1 MELTKFSKD
10 SLYQRISASYI
21 DENFQLLPAEEAVKT
36 RLRHIHGLRLSNKYS
51 KHQAI
56 QIHIREMGVSQ
67 ATAYRDYSWAMQIF
81 GDIEK
86 SDLQA
91 ERLILAERY
100 WELYQRA
107 LKKDE
112 LKQARRALDS
122 YKSLFNF
129 DKEEKEI
136 NFEKITANEYH
147 IRMSR
152 KSAKMLRA
160 ALTSGVVDFNNLT
173 ATDTDYE
180 DITDDPDDETTD
192 ETS

>member
-21 DENFQLLPAEEAVKT
+21 DENFQLLPTEEAVKT

-112 LKQARRALDS
+112 LEQARRALDS

-160 ALTSGVVDFNNLT
+160 ALASGVVDFNSLP

-180 DITDDPDDETTD
+180 DITDEPDDETTD
-192 ETS
+192 

>member
-112 LKQARRALDS
+112 LEQARRALDS

-160 ALTSGVVDFNNLT
+160 ALTSGVVDFNNLP

-192 ETS
+192 

>member
-112 LKQARRALDS
+112 LEQARRALDS

-160 ALTSGVVDFNNLT
+160 ALASGVVDFNNLP

-192 ETS
+192 

>member
-112 LKQARRALDS
+112 LEQARRALDS

-147 IRMSR
+147 IKMSR

-160 ALTSGVVDFNNLT
+160 ALASGVVDFNDLP

-192 ETS
+192 

>member
-67 ATAYRDYSWAMQIF
+67 ATAYRDYSWSMQIF
-81 GDIEK
+81 GELDK

-112 LKQARRALDS
+112 LEQARRALDS

-160 ALTSGVVDFNNLT
+160 ALTSGVVDFNNLP

-192 ETS
+192 

>member
-112 LKQARRALDS
+112 LEQARRALDS

-129 DKEEKEI
+129 DKEEREI

-160 ALTSGVVDFNNLT
+160 ALTSGVVDFNNLP

-192 ETS
+192 

>member
-1 MELTKFSKD
+1 MELIKFSKD

-67 ATAYRDYSWAMQIF
+67 ATAYRDYTWAMQIF

-112 LKQARRALDS
+112 LEQARRALDS

-147 IRMSR
+147 IKMSR

-160 ALTSGVVDFNNLT
+160 ALTSGVVDFNNLP

-180 DITDDPDDETTD
+180 DITDDPDDETSD

>member
-21 DENFQLLPAEEAVKT
+21 DENFQLEPAEEAIKT

-67 ATAYRDYSWAMQIF
+67 TTAYRDYSWAMQIF

-112 LKQARRALDS
+112 LEQARRALDS

-160 ALTSGVVDFNNLT
+160 ALASGVVDFNSLP

-180 DITDDPDDETTD
+180 DITDDPDDETAD
-192 ETS
+192 

>member
-91 ERLILAERY
+91 ERLILAECY

-112 LKQARRALDS
+112 LEQARRALDS

-147 IRMSR
+147 IKMSR

-160 ALTSGVVDFNNLT
+160 ALTSGVVDFNNLP

>member
-112 LKQARRALDS
+112 LEQARRALDS

>member
-112 LKQARRALDS
+112 LEQARRALDS

-129 DKEEKEI
+129 EKEEKEI

-147 IRMSR
+147 IKMSR

-160 ALTSGVVDFNNLT
+160 ALTSGVVDFNNLP

-192 ETS
+192 

>member
-81 GDIEK
+81 GNIEK

-112 LKQARRALDS
+112 LEQARRALDS

-147 IRMSR
+147 IKMSR

-160 ALTSGVVDFNNLT
+160 ALTSGVVDFNNLP

-192 ETS
+192 

>member
-112 LKQARRALDS
+112 LEQARRALDS

-129 DKEEKEI
+129 DKEEREI

-147 IRMSR
+147 IKMSR

-160 ALTSGVVDFNNLT
+160 ALTSGVVDFNNLP

-192 ETS
+192 

>member
-1 MELTKFSKD
+1 MELTKYSKD

-112 LKQARRALDS
+112 LEQARRTLDS

-160 ALTSGVVDFNNLT
+160 ALASGVVDFNSLP

-180 DITDDPDDETTD
+180 DITDEPDDETAD

>member
-56 QIHIREMGVSQ
+56 QIHIREKGVSQ

-112 LKQARRALDS
+112 LEQARRALDS

-147 IRMSR
+147 IKMSR

-160 ALTSGVVDFNNLT
+160 ALTSGVVDFNNLP

-192 ETS
+192 

>member
-112 LKQARRALDS
+112 LEQARRALDS

-160 ALTSGVVDFNNLT
+160 ALTSGVVDFNSLP

>member
-112 LKQARRALDS
+112 LEQARRALDS

-192 ETS
+192 

>member
-112 LKQARRALDS
+112 LEQARRALDS

-136 NFEKITANEYH
+136 NFDKITAHEYH
-147 IRMSR
+147 IKMSR
-152 KSAKMLRA
+152 KSFKILRE
-160 ALTSGVVDFNNLT
+160 ALSTGVVDFNDLSAN
-173 ATDTDYE
+173 DIDYE
-180 DITDDPDDETTD
+180 EV
-192 ETS
+192 EE

>member
-21 DENFQLLPAEEAVKT
+21 DDSFQLEPAEEAIKT

-112 LKQARRALDS
+112 LEQARRALDS

-129 DKEEKEI
+129 DKEEREI

-147 IRMSR
+147 IKMSR

-160 ALTSGVVDFNNLT
+160 ALTSGVVDFNNLP

-180 DITDDPDDETTD
+180 DITDEPDDETAD
-192 ETS
+192 

>member
-112 LKQARRALDS
+112 LEQARRALDS

-152 KSAKMLRA
+152 KSAKMLRV
-160 ALTSGVVDFNNLT
+160 ALASGVVDFNSLP

-180 DITDDPDDETTD
+180 DITDEPDDETTD
-192 ETS
+192 

>member
-81 GDIEK
+81 GELDK
-86 SDLQA
+86 SDINA
-91 ERLILAERY
+91 ERAILADSY
-100 WELYQRA
+100 WQLYQKA
-107 LKKDE
+107 LKKGDLE
-112 LKQARRALDS
+112 QERKALDS
-122 YKSLFNF
+122 YKSLFKF

-136 NFEKITANEYH
+136 DFEKITAHEYH
-147 IRMSR
+147 IKMSR
-152 KSAKMLRA
+152 KGMRMLRDA
-160 ALTSGVVDFNNLT
+160 IGTGVVDFNELP
-173 ATDTDYE
+173 AEEIDYE
-180 DITDDPDDETTD
+180 EMTND
-192 ETS
+192 

>member
-112 LKQARRALDS
+112 LEQARRALDS

-136 NFEKITANEYH
+136 NFEKITANESH

-160 ALTSGVVDFNNLT
+160 ALASGVVDFNSLP

-180 DITDDPDDETTD
+180 DITDEPDDETAD
-192 ETS
+192 

>member
-67 ATAYRDYSWAMQIF
+67 ATAYRDYSWSMQIF
-81 GDIEK
+81 GELDK

-112 LKQARRALDS
+112 LEQARRALDS

-160 ALTSGVVDFNNLT
+160 ALASGVVDFNNLP

>member
-1 MELTKFSKD
+1 MGLTKFSKD

-112 LKQARRALDS
+112 LEQARRALDS

-129 DKEEKEI
+129 DKEEREI

-147 IRMSR
+147 IKMSR

-160 ALTSGVVDFNNLT
+160 ALTSGVVDFNNLP

-192 ETS
+192 

>member
-21 DENFQLLPAEEAVKT
+21 DDSFQLEPAEEAIKT

-67 ATAYRDYSWAMQIF
+67 TTAYRDYSWAMQIF

-112 LKQARRALDS
+112 LEQARRALDS

-160 ALTSGVVDFNNLT
+160 ALTSGVVDFNNLP
-173 ATDTDYE
+173 ATDTEYE
-180 DITDDPDDETTD
+180 DITDEPDDETAD

>member
-112 LKQARRALDS
+112 LEQARRALDS

-129 DKEEKEI
+129 DKEEREI

-147 IRMSR
+147 IKMSR

-160 ALTSGVVDFNNLT
+160 ALTSGVVDFNNLP

>member
-112 LKQARRALDS
+112 LEQARRALDS

-160 ALTSGVVDFNNLT
+160 ALASGVVDFNSLP

-180 DITDDPDDETTD
+180 DITDEPDDETAD
-192 ETS
+192 

>member
-112 LKQARRALDS
+112 LEQARRALDS

-160 ALTSGVVDFNNLT
+160 ALTSGVVDFNSLP

-192 ETS
+192 

>member
-21 DENFQLLPAEEAVKT
+21 DENFQLLPAEEAIKT

-107 LKKDE
+107 FKKDE
-112 LKQARRALDS
+112 LEQARRALDS

-147 IRMSR
+147 IKMSR

-160 ALTSGVVDFNNLT
+160 ALASGVVDFNDLP

>member
-36 RLRHIHGLRLSNKYS
+36 RLHHIHGLRLSNKYS

-112 LKQARRALDS
+112 LEQARRALDS

-147 IRMSR
+147 IKMSR

-160 ALTSGVVDFNNLT
+160 ALTSGVVDFNNLP

-192 ETS
+192 

>member
-112 LKQARRALDS
+112 LEQARRALDS

-160 ALTSGVVDFNNLT
+160 ALASGVVDFNSLP

-180 DITDDPDDETTD
+180 DITDEPDDETTD
-192 ETS
+192 

>member
-112 LKQARRALDS
+112 LEQARRALDS

-147 IRMSR
+147 IKMSR

-160 ALTSGVVDFNNLT
+160 ALTSGVVDFNNLP

-180 DITDDPDDETTD
+180 DITDDPDDESTD
-192 ETS
+192 

>member
-36 RLRHIHGLRLSNKYS
+36 RWRHIHGLRLSNKYS

-112 LKQARRALDS
+112 LEQARRALDS

-147 IRMSR
+147 IKMSR

-160 ALTSGVVDFNNLT
+160 ALTSGVVDFNNLP

>member
-112 LKQARRALDS
+112 LEQARRALDS

-160 ALTSGVVDFNNLT
+160 ALSSGVVDFNSLP

-180 DITDDPDDETTD
+180 DITDDPDDETAD
-192 ETS
+192 ETC

>member
-112 LKQARRALDS
+112 LEQARRALDS

-160 ALTSGVVDFNNLT
+160 ALTSGVVDFNNLP

-180 DITDDPDDETTD
+180 DITDDPDDETAD
-192 ETS
+192 

>member
-21 DENFQLLPAEEAVKT
+21 DENFQLQPAEEAVKT

-112 LKQARRALDS
+112 LEQARRALDS

-160 ALTSGVVDFNNLT
+160 ALASGVVDFNTLP
-173 ATDTDYE
+173 ATDTEYE
-180 DITDDPDDETTD
+180 DITDEPDDETAD

>member
-67 ATAYRDYSWAMQIF
+67 TTAYRDYTWAMQIF
-81 GDIEK
+81 GELDK

-112 LKQARRALDS
+112 LEQARRALDS

-160 ALTSGVVDFNNLT
+160 ALASGVVDFNSLP

-192 ETS
+192 